1 MNCAVLLRHLKMLVL
16 TGSMVCGATTAL
28 NAGLDLDAEI
38 SGHTNLQLIVME
50 APGCIYCDL
59 FRRDVLP
66 AYQKSPRAKILPVR
80 FIDVN
85 NLDDAKLKVSSPVE
99 IVPTFVVMRDDQ
111 EIGRIPGYVG
121 PEIFYQSINHL
132 ISSIP

>member
-1 MNCAVLLRHLKMLVL
+1 MSLRTLKNLLFVVAI
-16 TGSMVCGATTAL
+16 GCGAASTL
-28 NAGLDLDAEI
+28 HAGLDLDAEVAEH
-38 SGHTNLQLIVME
+38 SNLQLVVME

-66 AYQKSPRAKILPVR
+66 AYQKSPRAKSLPVR
-80 FIDVN
+80 FVDVN
-85 NLDDAKLKVSSPVE
+85 NLETTNLNVSAPVE

-121 PEIFYQSINHL
+121 PETFFQSINHL